1 MAANRGAT
9 GAAPQQGGSYGP
21 QISGDSV
28 GRSTPRMAESRS
40 EIRIHRAVDGDDN
53 LRSLA
58 PATHALFGAEKPRS
72 IARGNRAGLR
82 RDPAR
87 LVGGGARATVRTAG
101 RQLDASRRTRLRSGL
116 CPRLAQWLRRTARV
130 HAHLCAIVRLYGS
143 PTRAGGQ
150 SLQGET
156 YAARAAAGDRTL
168 LHESLTRSIDE
179 ITAIREELEAEM
191 AAAPPTAAPPGS
203 KAKVDE
209 MARRVERGDALF
221 IDGDSKG
228 AGDGSSDVQG

>member
-9 GAAPQQGGSYGP
+9 GTAAKQGGSHVP
-21 QISGDSV
+21 HISGD
-28 GRSTPRMAESRS
+28 GIGCTTPRVAEGGS
-40 EIRIHRAVDGDDN
+40 EIRVDRERDGDEH
-53 LRSLA
+53 LRSIA
-58 PATHALFGAEKPRS
+58 PATHRLLRAQEPRP
-72 IARGNRAGLR
+72 IARGNLAGVR

-87 LVGGGARATVRTAG
+87 VVRRGARTALRNQG
-101 RQLDASRRTRLRSGL
+101 GPVDSHRRTRIRLGL
-116 CPRLAQWLRRTARV
+116 CQRLAQWLRRTARV

-150 SLQGET
+150 SLQGDT

-168 LHESLTRSIDE
+168 LHEALTLSIDE
-179 ITAIREELEAEM
+179 LTAIREELEAEM

-209 MARRVERGDALF
+209 MALRVERGDALF
-221 IDGDSKG
+221 IEGDSKG

>member
-1 MAANRGAT
+1 MAASRGVT
-9 GAAPQQGGSYGP
+9 GTAAKQGGSHGSHI
-21 QISGDSV
+21 QSDGIGCT
-28 GRSTPRMAESRS
+28 TPRVAESGS
-40 EIRIHRAVDGDDN
+40 EIRVDRERDGDEH
-53 LRSLA
+53 LRSIA
-58 PATHALFGAEKPRS
+58 PATHRLLRSSEPRP
-72 IARGNRAGLR
+72 IARGNLAGVR

-87 LVGGGARATVRTAG
+87 VVRGGARAALRNQGGPVDAG
-101 RQLDASRRTRLRSGL
+101 RRTRLRLGL
-116 CPRLAQWLRRTARV
+116 CQRLAQWLRRTARV

-150 SLQGET
+150 SLQGDT

-168 LHESLTRSIDE
+168 LHEALTLSIDE
-179 ITAIREELEAEM
+179 LTAIREELEAEM

-209 MARRVERGDALF
+209 MALRVERGDALF
-221 IDGDSKG
+221 IEGDSKG

>member
-1 MAANRGAT
+1 MAASRGVT
-9 GAAPQQGGSYGP
+9 GTAAQQGGSHGSHSSSDG
-21 QISGDSV
+21 IGLSAKKL
-28 GRSTPRMAESRS
+28 AESRHH
-40 EIRIHRAVDGDDN
+40 IGIHCTDDGDEH
-53 LRSLA
+53 LRSIA
-58 PATHALFGAEKPRS
+58 PSTHALSVQKPRPL
-72 IARGNRAGLR
+72 AKTNLAGVR

-87 LVGGGARATVRTAG
+87 VVRGGARAAVRHPVGPVDAG
-101 RQLDASRRTRLRSGL
+101 RRTRLRTGL

-203 KAKVDE
+203 KAKVNE
-209 MARRVERGDALF
+209 MALRVERGDALF
-221 IDGDSKG
+221 IEGDSKG